1 MEEEVMISGVNTGVN
16 EQPYDKINKL
26 NESLD
31 ALAVEV
37 HGVGELSTSNE
48 IEMPSVSSIEMQSD
62 LNTNIVDAEQAAV
75 VKEITDPEEDA
86 TNEPSSKGQFILIG
100 ILSFVL
106 IVLLVAMVVFTNAL

>member
-48 IEMPSVSSIEMQSD
+48 IEIS
-62 LNTNIVDAEQAAV
+62 
-75 VKEITDPEEDA
+75 
-86 TNEPSSKGQFILIG
+86 
-100 ILSFVL
+100 
-106 IVLLVAMVVFTNAL
+106 